1 MEMQNSLFAVSSFED
16 TDCRLFSTRRER
28 PILQPDDIDFEMQFS
43 KRNDKL
49 LIKSISQ
56 EGFEHFL
63 LNYGDTYKVLY
74 LSDCSKIFDL
84 SPLASLSNLEAL
96 AIDYNKKS
104 DRLWDFS
111 SNTNLKVLSI
121 MDSKKLIEN
130 PLHLQTSGSLE
141 EIRLWS
147 SGLEHPHTL
156 RSMECF
162 RGMKSLKRIDL
173 NNIKL
178 SDKNM
183 DVLATLPGLEE
194 FHFDPGMLTTE
205 EIARICA
212 KYPHLH
218 GYSLRAYDDTHIR
231 AGEVR
236 VCGYRKP
243 TLYLPKQQELLNK
256 YILQFK
262 KLVAQFKTE
271 NHNYTGEKI

>member
-1 MEMQNSLFAVSSFED
+1 MEIQNSLLATSAFED

-28 PILQPDDIDFEMQFS
+28 PILQPEDIDFEMQFS
-43 KRNDKL
+43 KRKDKL

-56 EGFEHFL
+56 DGLEHFAS
-63 LNYGDTYKVLY
+63 NYGDTYKVLY
-74 LSDCSKIFDL
+74 FSDCSKIFDFGPL
-84 SPLASLSNLEAL
+84 SSLSNLEAL
-96 AIDYNKKS
+96 AIDYSKKS

-111 SNTNLKVLSI
+111 LNANLKVLSI

-130 PLHLQTSGSLE
+130 PVLFQTSESLE

-147 SGLEHPHTL
+147 SGLDHPHTL
-156 RSMECF
+156 RSLECF

-178 SDKNM
+178 SDKDM
-183 DVLATLPGLEE
+183 DALATLPSLEE

-205 EIARICA
+205 EIAWICA
-212 KYPHLH
+212 QYPHLY
-218 GYSLRAYDDTHIR
+218 GCSLRAYDDTHIR

-243 TLYLPKQQELLNK
+243 TLYLPKQQQQLDK
-256 YILQFK
+256 YILQFD
-262 KLVAQFKTE
+262 KLVAQYRAE
-271 NHNYTGEKI
+271 NHEYTGE